1 MRYLIHIMRLTSPIA
16 TITKCAV
23 ALTALTLSAPIAL
36 AQTPDLSQTGGAV
49 PGTTTL
55 NLVAGPAAAD
65 QFYGVV
71 VSTNEA
77 STEVLPGVNLDV
89 TLDFLHLT
97 FDVPGL
103 FGKLD
108 GNGSRAIAV
117 PLNGPS
123 LVGLTFSSQALVGPA
138 FDTPSN
144 LLRTTLAAPGTFAD
158 TLGTPTLPLL
168 GGAAYV
174 EPDGNVLFAGGTG
187 PVALRYLTD
196 LEEWEA
202 AGVSF
207 GVGLLGTSTALADG
221 RVLFAGGLDTN
232 GQPTANAA
240 VWDPVLETTTEITMG
255 SPRAGHAA
263 TLLPDG
269 RVMLTGG
276 FENVTIDLEAILA
289 DPLQALSLFTGLVAT
304 TEFFNPNPLNFT
316 TGPAMLE
323 PRALHTATA
332 LSNGKVLVA
341 GGLTL
346 IPIVNVPTVSQ
357 TAYTYDPLINLFGF
371 PIVFSG
377 ARLAHSAILQDDGSV
392 LLVGG
397 LSLDLSEFIATGD
410 ITKLSVGTRDDILR
424 FTSGFFGGSFANA
437 GTLTESRAAAGL
449 GVTPSGD
456 VLIAGGFHLAL
467 SGDLTALDFGVTKT
481 ADRYTQGAGVTPTG
495 DLVTER
501 IQPLLTNLPD
511 GTLLITGGATAEVYQ
526 P

>member
-1 MRYLIHIMRLTSPIA
+1 MSIPILRA
-16 TITKCAV
+16 ALCCA
-23 ALTALTLSAPIAL
+23 ALSVPAL
-36 AQTPDLSQTGGAV
+36 AQAPHLSQNGGAV

-55 NLVAGPAAAD
+55 TLDAGPTAAG

-71 VSTNEA
+71 LATSETP
-77 STEVLPGVNLDV
+77 SEVLPGVTLDV
-89 TLDFLHLT
+89 ALDLLPLT
-97 FDVPGL
+97 FQLPGL
-103 FGKLD
+103 FGVLNAGGQK
-108 GNGSRAIAV
+108 AINVALAE
-117 PLNGPS
+117 PG
-123 LVGLTFSSQALVGPA
+123 LVGAVFSSQALVGPA

-144 LLRTTLAAPGTFAD
+144 LLRTTLAAPATFAQ
-158 TLGTPTLPLL
+158 TLGTPTLPMA
-168 GGAAYV
+168 GGAAFV

-207 GVGLLGTSTALADG
+207 GVGVLGTSTTLADG
-221 RVLFAGGLDTN
+221 RVLFTGGLDAS

-240 VWDPVLETTTEITMG
+240 VWDPVADTTTELTMQ

-276 FENVTIDLEAILA
+276 FANVTVDLEAILA
-289 DPLQALSLFTGLVAT
+289 DPLAALSVFTGLVGSS
-304 TEFFNPNPLNFT
+304 EFFNPNPMNFT
-316 TGPAMLE
+316 AGPAMLE

-332 LSNGKVLVA
+332 LANGKLLVA

-357 TAYTYDPLINLFGF
+357 TAYTYDPLFNLFGL
-371 PIVFSG
+371 PMVFSG
-377 ARLAHSAILQDDGSV
+377 ARLAHSAILQADGSV

-397 LSLDLSEFIATGD
+397 LSLDISEFITSGGD
-410 ITKLSVGTRDDILR
+410 ITKLSIGTRDDILR

-437 GTLTESRAAAGL
+437 GTLSEGRASAGL
-449 GVTPSGD
+449 GVTPTGD
-456 VLIAGGFHLAL
+456 VLVAGGFRLAL
-467 SGDLTALDFGVTKT
+467 SGDLTGIDFGLSKS
-481 ADRYTQGAGVTPTG
+481 ADRYTQGSGVTTVG
-495 DLVTER
+495 DMTTER
-501 IQPLLTNLPD
+501 IAPLITNLPD
-511 GTLLITGGATAEVYQ
+511 GTLLVTGGVTAEVYQ